1 MKSEKPLCVLLKDT
15 HRYNIYGCDVNDLVI
30 ELYTRDD
37 MVSKMHMV
45 IVSELHHG
53 GHVLQ

>member
-30 ELYTRDD
+30 ELYIRDD

-53 GHVLQ
+53 GHVQQ